1 MDGVHVAQ
9 FRAGEGLGLLLRTQ
23 LVHVGARH
31 ALAHQLQRLVGG
43 DAAADDQQDL
53 ASGQRGHGHAADLA
67 TQPGDVFAL
76 VRWAA
81 NDFGTTVSRLD
92 IVRAVAPPEPYATL
106 PYVRPGGERLL
117 SVNGW
122 NNVQAALHAI
132 DLVEKSGVDPADAA
146 HDHWRHV
153 HNRLTV
159 GHQPRPYSAE
169 RHRAWLLRREARS

>member
-1 MDGVHVAQ
+1 MNDNHPLGAPRGAVPTPMRVHATEVETTWIEKRIEHWIRFGTIRQ
-9 FRAGEGLGLLLRTQ
+9 E
-23 LVHVGARH
+23 
-31 ALAHQLQRLVGG
+31 RLVSRSTRI
-43 DAAADDQQDL
+43 L
-53 ASGQRGHGHAADLA
+53 SF
-67 TQPGDVFAL
+67 QPGDVFAL

-81 NDFGTTVSRLD
+81 NDLGTTVSRLD